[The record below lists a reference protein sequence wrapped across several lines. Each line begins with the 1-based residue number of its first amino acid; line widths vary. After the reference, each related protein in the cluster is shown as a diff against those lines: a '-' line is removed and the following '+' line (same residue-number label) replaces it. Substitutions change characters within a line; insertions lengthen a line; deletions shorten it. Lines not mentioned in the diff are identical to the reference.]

1 MNVAYGQ
8 DRNNK
13 IELCLVPKLKLELGR
28 GVTSMEIFLDIVE
41 GPDRCFSSFAG
52 SIQISLSLGIL
63 LHHITIQY
71 LIGALKSQHFEKSS
85 DQEST

>member
-13 IELCLVPKLKLELGR
+13 IELCLVPKLELGR

-52 SIQISLSLGIL
+52 SIQVSLSLGIL
-63 LHHITIQY
+63 RHHITIQY
-71 LIGALKSQHFEKSS
+71 LIGAPKSQHFEKSS
-85 DQEST
+85 DQEPT